1 MSFLIVLGL
10 AIIELWLAIPTGF
23 IMGLDPILISIAS
36 IAGTMVGV
44 LIAYKLTKRIRQWII
59 ERYLYRGEQK
69 PKSRLYRIWQKYGII
84 GLGLLAPLFTGA
96 PIGTAIGL
104 TFDAPRGR
112 LLVWITIG
120 VVVWGVGLTLAG
132 GLGILVFKEITG

>member
-1 MSFLIVLGL
+1 VLLSFLIVLGL

-69 PKSRLYRIWQKYGII
+69 PKSRLYRIWQKYGKEFIQSYQFSKDLQLPHDLI
-84 GLGLLAPLFTGA
+84 TVGRP
-96 PIGTAIGL
+96 
-104 TFDAPRGR
+104 DAQIE
-112 LLVWITIG
+112 LVYPKIFELIH
-120 VVVWGVGLTLAG
+120 
-132 GLGILVFKEITG
+132 